1 VEVSRVSENGI
12 SRDRQEAHESRRRL
26 RGFAAHLAGYFL
38 AMILLV
44 AVNFLFFR
52 DNHWFV
58 LPMVGWGS
66 VLAVHAAYAMGLFK
80 VFR

>member
-1 VEVSRVSENGI
+1 MSENGI

-26 RGFAAHLAGYFL
+26 RGFAAHLAWYFL

-52 DNHWFV
+52 DNPWFV

>member
-1 VEVSRVSENGI
+1 MSENGI
-12 SRDRQEAHESRRRL
+12 SRDRQEAHESWRRL

-38 AMILLV
+38 AMIVLV
-44 AVNFLFFR
+44 AVNFFFFQ
-52 DNHWFV
+52 DNPWFV

>member
-1 VEVSRVSENGI
+1 VEAARVSESGF
-12 SRDRQEAHESRRRL
+12 SRDRQEAHESRQRS

-38 AMILLV
+38 AMIVLV
-44 AVNFLFFR
+44 GVNFLFFR
-52 DNHWFV
+52 DNPWFV

-66 VLAVHAAYAMGLFK
+66 ALAVHAAYAMGLFK

>member
-1 VEVSRVSENGI
+1 MSENGI

-38 AMILLV
+38 SMIVLV
-44 AVNFLFFR
+44 GVKFLFFP
-52 DNHWFV
+52 DNPWFV
-58 LPMVGWGS
+58 LPMVAWGS
-66 VLAVHAAYAMGLFK
+66 ILAVHAAYAMGLFK